1 MTVNDDTILRGTKT
15 HWPSVLR
22 HHRFTHNLKQAALAH
37 DLGVTQAMI
46 SRWESGRATP
56 SGVMQTRLKGLFD
69 EAAIGVPMP
78 NWREITALQPAM
90 ATIISRAGLV
100 ETVSQGVLRECRM
113 DRSDIE
119 GHKLSAFMS
128 GDAVSLHQALLD
140 QGFFDGAVEMAES
153 ADLMNFRLAN
163 GMKRDFYAHRLHWPR
178 RDVDGDIR
186 WASDGARISK
196 DEFDAMRDELGGQL
210 DVILAV

>member
-1 MTVNDDTILRGTKT
+1 MATKEETILHLPQT

-56 SGVMQTRLKGLFD
+56 SDAMQARLKRLFD
-69 EAAIGVPMP
+69 AATIGVPMP
-78 NWREITALQPAM
+78 NWREITALQPSM
-90 ATIISRAGLV
+90 ATIISRAGVL
-100 ETVSQGVLRECRM
+100 ETVSQGVLREFRM
-113 DRSDIE
+113 TRSHIE
-119 GHKLSAFMS
+119 GHHLNEIFS
-128 GDAVSLHQALLD
+128 GDALSLHRSLID

-153 ADLMNFRLAN
+153 VDIMSLRLAN

-178 RDVDGDIR
+178 RDVDGEIR
-186 WASDGARISK
+186 WVSDGARLRK
-196 DEFDAMRDELGGQL
+196 DEFIAMRDELGGQL
-210 DVILAV
+210 DVILSL